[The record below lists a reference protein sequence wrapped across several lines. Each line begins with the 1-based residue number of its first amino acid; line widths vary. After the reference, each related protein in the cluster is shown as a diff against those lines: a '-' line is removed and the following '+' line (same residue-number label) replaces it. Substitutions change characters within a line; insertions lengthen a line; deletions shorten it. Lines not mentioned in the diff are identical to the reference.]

1 MRDPLTKRHISTT
14 FNGNRHL
21 VNGDIMVLVCDLILQ
36 DHVTNRLKNIMDR
49 STSRS
54 ATVLASLEYTG
65 ILVVEI

>member
-1 MRDPLTKRHISTT
+1 
-14 FNGNRHL
+14 
-21 VNGDIMVLVCDLILQ
+21 MVLVCDLILQ

-54 ATVLASLEYTG
+54 ATVLASLEYIV